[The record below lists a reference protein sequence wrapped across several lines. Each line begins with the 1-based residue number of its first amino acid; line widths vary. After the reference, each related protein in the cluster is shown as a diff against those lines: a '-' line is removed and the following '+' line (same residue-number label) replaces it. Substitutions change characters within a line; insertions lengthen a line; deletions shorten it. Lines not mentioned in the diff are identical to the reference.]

1 MPIPCLNNFY
11 MCIQKPPQTRNG
23 RQFRVLLWKTF
34 RSYSQIPFPKCAL
47 NVIILNYGWKPSIIK
62 SYLCEISTNLKMHV
76 TIVLSNMQIFICS
89 IFKLSDNLAF
99 SAKNTISP
107 ILQPFLL
114 FLPLCTLI
122 MSQYCAFS

>member
-23 RQFRVLLWKTF
+23 RQFGVLLWKTF

-62 SYLCEISTNLKMHV
+62 SYLCEISTNLRMHV

-99 SAKNTISP
+99 SAENTISP
-107 ILQPFLL
+107 ILQPF
-114 FLPLCTLI
+114 
-122 MSQYCAFS
+122 YYFSLSAL